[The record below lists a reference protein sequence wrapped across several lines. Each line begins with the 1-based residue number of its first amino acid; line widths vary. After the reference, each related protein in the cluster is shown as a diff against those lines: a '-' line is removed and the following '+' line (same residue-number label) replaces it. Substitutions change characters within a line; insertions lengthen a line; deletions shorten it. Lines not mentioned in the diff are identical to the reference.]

1 MASFLR
7 NYKRHLA
14 TLARVCIA
22 LAVCTPWIVS
32 GRATGDYLA
41 GATCA
46 GFVFLAA
53 LTIITPWKV
62 QP

>member
-22 LAVCTPWIVS
+22 LAICTPWIIS
-32 GRATGDYLA
+32 GSILDTPLSGV
-41 GATCA
+41 TCA

-62 QP
+62 KL